1 MLFMIPIEKAKEL
14 VKKFRMYSFTSDY
27 DYEAKGAK
35 NEYHNAEK
43 CAIIAVDE
51 ILDASPMHYTGFEY
65 ENNSEYWQ
73 QVKTEIKKL

>member
-1 MLFMIPIEKAKEL
+1 MIMTPKNKAIEL
-14 VKKFRMYSFTSDY
+14 VKKFRIYAFTSDY

-51 ILDASPMHYTGFEY
+51 ILDEY
-65 ENNSEYWQ
+65 WIHDIERKEYWQ

>member
-14 VKKFRMYSFTSDY
+14 VKKFRMYSFTTDY

-51 ILDASPMHYTGFEY
+51 IIKETKLNDKTIYQHGRTA
-65 ENNSEYWQ
+65 YWQ
-73 QVKTEIKKL
+73 EVKKEIEKL

>member
-1 MLFMIPIEKAKEL
+1 MTPKNKAIEL
-14 VKKFRMYSFTSDY
+14 VKKFRIYAFTSDY

-51 ILDASPMHYTGFEY
+51 ILDEY
-65 ENNSEYWQ
+65 WIHDIERKEYWQ

>member
-1 MLFMIPIEKAKEL
+1 MKAKDKAIEL
-14 VKKFRMYSFTSDY
+14 VKKFRIYAFTCDY

-51 ILDASPMHYTGFEY
+51 IMKQCYDYRDIDLQASYDYWNEVK
-65 ENNSEYWQ
+65 SEIQ
-73 QVKTEIKKL
+73 KL

>member
-1 MLFMIPIEKAKEL
+1 MIPEQKAKEL
-14 VKKFRMYSFTSDY
+14 VKKFRIYAFTTDW

-51 ILDASPMHYTGFEY
+51 ILDEY
-65 ENNSEYWQ
+65 WSHDIERKEYWQ
-73 QVKTEIKKL
+73 QVKTEIKKSK

>member
-1 MLFMIPIEKAKEL
+1 MTPKNKAIEL
-14 VKKFRMYSFTSDY
+14 VKKFRIYSYTSDY

-51 ILDASPMHYTGFEY
+51 ILDEY
-65 ENNSEYWQ
+65 WFHDIERKEYWQ